1 MGSDDDAKA
10 LAEGR
15 PEPPP
20 EFADS
25 PERGGGESR
34 YTFASFQLNSA
45 RLAVPQVHIPS
56 RYRVPTKGEGRIEV
70 EANTVRQCIEAVE
83 AIYPGFQE
91 LILNA
96 KGELHLFSK
105 LFLNGELLDR
115 NALDTPVSGD
125 DIVAVLAPAAGG

>member
-1 MGSDDDAKA
+1 M
-10 LAEGR
+10 
-15 PEPPP
+15 
-20 EFADS
+20 
-25 PERGGGESR
+25 
-34 YTFASFQLNSA
+34 
-45 RLAVPQVHIPS
+45 PQVQVPS

-70 EANTVRQCIEAVE
+70 DASTVRACIEAVE
-83 AIYPGFQE
+83 ARYPGFQE
-91 LILNA
+91 LIFNS